1 MIKDATMAAD
11 SQIRVSVD
19 LQIRVWGMNSD
30 GKPFSLPAR
39 TVEIFA
45 TGAVINKVECA
56 LTVGDVIGVQYQN
69 KKARCRVA
77 SAEEHGFLEKTRAEL
92 VLVEG
97 QECPWLAEIPKDA
110 PKDAPNDTAGK
121 ITVVE
126 LAGNKRRFCRHRIYF
141 NIEFCDERVNTQIRT
156 RATDISG
163 AGCYVET
170 MQPMAVGTILHIEF
184 WMDSEKVATSG
195 IVRAHDPGVGMGIEF
210 TGLVQEMQ
218 NRLQQYLDKLAAQP
232 ETLARAADAGLPG
245 LV

>member
-1 MIKDATMAAD
+1 MAAD

-30 GKPFSLPAR
+30 GRPFSLPAR
-39 TVEIFA
+39 AVEIFS
-45 TGAVINKVECA
+45 TGAIINKLECA
-56 LTVGDVIGVQYQN
+56 LDVGDVIGVQYQN
-69 KKARCRVA
+69 KKARCRVVT
-77 SAEEHGFLEKTRAEL
+77 AEDHGFLEKTRAEL
-92 VLVEG
+92 LLVEG
-97 QECPWLAEIPKDA
+97 QECPWLADIPKEV
-110 PKDAPNDTAGK
+110 PKDNAKTSK
-121 ITVVE
+121 VTVVE
-126 LAGNKRRFCRHRIYF
+126 LAGNKRRFNRHRLYF

-184 WMDSEKVATSG
+184 WMDSEKIATSG

-210 TGLVQEMQ
+210 TGLVHDMQE
-218 NRLQQYLDKLAAQP
+218 RLQAHLDQLAAQP
-232 ETLARAADAGLPG
+232 ETLTRAADAGLPG

>member
-1 MIKDATMAAD
+1 MAAD

-30 GKPFSLPAR
+30 GRPFSLPAR
-39 TVEIFA
+39 AVEIYS
-45 TGAVINKVECA
+45 TGAIINKLECA
-56 LTVGDVIGVQYQN
+56 LTVGDVVGVQYQTR
-69 KKARCRVA
+69 KARCRVV
-77 SAEEHGFLEKTRAEL
+77 SAEDHGFLEKTRAEL
-92 VLVEG
+92 LLVEG
-97 QECPWLAEIPKDA
+97 QECPWLAEIPKEV
-110 PKDAPNDTAGK
+110 PKNSTPSAK
-121 ITVVE
+121 VTVVE
-126 LAGNKRRFCRHRIYF
+126 LAGNKRRFSRHRIYF
-141 NIEFCDERVNTQIRT
+141 SIEFCDERVNTQIRT

-210 TGLVQEMQ
+210 TGLVPDMQ
-218 NRLQQYLDKLAAQP
+218 IRLQDYLDKLASQP